1 MDELSLGNGTV
12 GFHSFTL
19 RAAVWKFKDAG
30 LFIFCVEIL
39 LSE

>member
-19 RAAVWKFKDAG
+19 SAAVQQNLKMLACEF
-30 LFIFCVEIL
+30 LV
-39 LSE
+39 